1 VRGLTLKVGD
11 LVVSK
16 AHSNYVGVVPS
27 RLVVQTTIGGN
38 GRGVRYD
45 KQYIVLED
53 EPDNWKLAKNFFVV
67 SRA

>member
-27 RLVVQTTIGGN
+27 RLVVQATIGGPGGN
-38 GRGVRYD
+38 KGKRY
-45 KQYIVLED
+45 IILED
-53 EPDNWKLAKNFFVV
+53 DPDNWRPAKNFFVV
-67 SRA
+67 SHA

>member
-1 VRGLTLKVGD
+1 MKVGD

-27 RLVVQTTIGGN
+27 RLVVQTTIGGMG
-38 GRGVRYD
+38 GRDD
-45 KQYIVLED
+45 KRYIVLD
-53 EPDNWKLAKNFFVV
+53 DDPDNWRLAKNYFVV

>member
-1 VRGLTLKVGD
+1 VKVGD

-27 RLVVQTTIGGN
+27 RLVVQATIGGTG
-38 GRGVRYD
+38 GRNDKRY
-45 KQYIVLED
+45 IMLED

>member
-1 VRGLTLKVGD
+1 M
-11 LVVSK
+11 VSK

-27 RLVVQTTIGGN
+27 RLVVQTTIGVKGV
-38 GRGVRYD
+38 RGVHYD

>member
-1 VRGLTLKVGD
+1 MKVGD

-38 GRGVRYD
+38 GGRGGRYD

-53 EPDNWKLAKNFFVV
+53 EPNNWKLAKNFFVV